1 MAASSAGAAA
11 TSGHMVGATAGT
23 KAAAGAQSVAQT
35 AAQQGSLA
43 ALAASLRQSHPC
55 TLSLKKKSGCVD
67 TKDVKPFTLT
77 NWSSPLVK
85 SPPRDLGGT
94 LQIKW
99 TASPQAARYEV
110 YRANATRASVPQV
123 VAPSTTMVSC
133 STGSGGSQKANVG
146 GKSITV
152 SAPLCSA
159 TGTKVSAVA
168 LGWQALG
175 DPAGSAG
182 FALGSS
188 DTPTGKAGVSS
199 SATGGN
205 AAGTGT
211 QLQDSDFVLL
221 GSTTKPEYDDALS
234 RSSAHYYVYRVVPVN
249 RWNVPGPLLSVTA
262 RAPATLPPAAP
273 KLLVGTANTDGG
285 VDVQFV
291 PVGDAGEEIKTYQ
304 LWRITLS
311 SALLQQA
318 AASAASG
325 TTGAASTGSTVSK
338 SSAAT
343 AAQAAANHGA
353 VSGSGATKV
362 ATGTSGTA
370 ATTTSSL
377 GASGPPASSALA
389 GAAARYGVAMHRPV
403 MVAAV
408 RTGMGLPSVVTQQNL
423 QAQSATMVATL
434 SSDKATT
441 GSQVWISEALSS
453 SLDWRDDYAYWVRAV
468 DTDSLQSDSEP
479 VDVTPLKVSAAAPT
493 GLSASWNTASC
504 EVDVTWQGAD
514 PEPAGYIVER
524 ELVPSTSS
532 SNTVTTKGGQSIN
545 LNLPSV
551 TSALQDQY
559 IQLGGIVQ
567 APASQY
573 ADHSGFP
580 DSNYLYRVRTLD
592 KAGNI
597 SPATVLAT
605 AVAVPD
611 GCGGAAT
618 KRVLKRAA
626 PAAPAAAAPASKDAA
641 ATSGTQS
648 NDTSGTSGAQA
659 SGAAATSG
667 TSASGATG
675 SSGSPSGAP
684 NSGAP
689 SNTGGTPSNTDTDTP
704 VTSPQAPTVAKPA
717 DEIDIPATRPP
728 Q

>member
-1 MAASSAGAAA
+1 M
-11 TSGHMVGATAGT
+11 M
-23 KAAAGAQSVAQT
+23 
-35 AAQQGSLA
+35 
-43 ALAASLRQSHPC
+43 
-55 TLSLKKKSGCVD
+55 
-67 TKDVKPFTLT
+67 
-77 NWSSPLVK
+77 
-85 SPPRDLGGT
+85 
-94 LQIKW
+94 
-99 TASPQAARYEV
+99 
-110 YRANATRASVPQV
+110 
-123 VAPSTTMVSC
+123 SC

-175 DPAGSAG
+175 DPAGSPG

-188 DTPTGKAGVSS
+188 DTPTGKAGVSP

-221 GSTTKPEYDDALS
+221 GSTTTPEYDDALS
-234 RSSAHYYVYRVVPVN
+234 RSSAHYYVYRIVPVN

-273 KLLVGTANTDGG
+273 KLLVGTANTNGG

-304 LWRITLS
+304 LWRLTLS

-325 TTGAASTGSTVSK
+325 TAGAAPAGSTVSK
-338 SSAAT
+338 SSAAA
-343 AAQAAANHGA
+343 AAQAAANHGV
-353 VSGSGATKV
+353 VSGSSATKA

-370 ATTTSSL
+370 ATTASSL

-423 QAQSATMVATL
+423 QAQSAVMVATL

-453 SLDWRDDYAYWVRAV
+453 ALDWRDDYAYWVRAV

-493 GLSASWNTASC
+493 GLTANWNLGSC
-504 EVDVTWQGAD
+504 EIDVSWQGAD

-524 ELVPSTSS
+524 ELVPGTSS

-545 LNLPSV
+545 LNLPSA
-551 TSALQDQY
+551 SAPQDQY
-559 IQLGGIVQ
+559 VQLGGITVPT
-567 APASQY
+567 AVSY

-580 DSNYLYRVRTLD
+580 DNSYLYRVRTLD

-597 SPATVLAT
+597 SPATVLT
-605 AVAVPD
+605 SAVTVPD
-611 GCGGAAT
+611 ACGNTAT

-626 PAAPAAAAPASKDAA
+626 PAATAPASTDATPA
-641 ATSGTQS
+641 SGTQS
-648 NDTSGTSGAQA
+648 NDTSSTSATQTG
-659 SGAAATSG
+659 GAAAPSG

-675 SSGSPSGAP
+675 SSGSTGGAQGGGGSGSSNAG
-684 NSGAP
+684 GA
-689 SNTGGTPSNTDTDTP
+689 SSSSGGTPNDTGTDTP